1 MADSNGSRPD
11 DGTFWAPGT
20 LRLEDLTGPATD
32 VILHPVP
39 STEPDD
45 PLNWSKLRKTI
56 NFGLTGFFVLWTF
69 VQLQSGTTSW
79 GQIAPELG
87 FSNDQLNNGGA
98 MSCAGLAVGCMLF
111 MPFVHKYGR
120 RPLYLL
126 SSALQLSGVLWQTQM
141 ANYGDYLGSNFLA
154 GLGGAI
160 SEAVI
165 QITIADL
172 FFVHQH
178 GTMNAWYL
186 VFTSVGASLG
196 PVAAGFVVESQGWR
210 WIWWWCTIF
219 LGLNFVLVMFF
230 FEESKYVPFLNGQSV
245 PHTAGTSGSDGL
257 EDGRPDSGLQK
268 ATDGKGDAK
277 HTAMERIQ
285 SRIDTSLPRKTY
297 RQRMAIVTP
306 SNQRIGH
313 HFYQPIVVLFTF
325 PAVAFAALTYGTL
338 LACMALMSSLQA
350 VYLLQPPYNFG
361 ASGVGLMNIAP
372 FVGTF
377 FGFFAGGF
385 LNDRSIMYFARR
397 NEGIYEPEM
406 RLWIT
411 LISAILLPGGIL
423 MFGLALDR
431 GLHWMILAVGF
442 GLFGFTFVLASGVAL
457 SYVTD
462 CYQEILGDAMI
473 GIVFV
478 RNLFAVVIL
487 FALTPWTN
495 NMGIQNVSI
504 ITAAVCFAIL
514 LIPIPL
520 LLWGKKIRVATAT
533 KYKRMAMRQPAHR
546 TLE

>member
-1 MADSNGSRPD
+1 MADSNGYRQD
-11 DGTFWAPGT
+11 DATFWPPGT
-20 LRLEDLTGPATD
+20 LRLEDLTRPTTD

-39 STEPDD
+39 SSEPDD
-45 PLNWSKLRKTI
+45 PLNWSTLRKAI

-69 VQLQSGTTSW
+69 VQLQTGTTSW
-79 GQIAPELG
+79 GALMVDLR
-87 FSNDQLNNGGA
+87 FSVDQLNNGSA
-98 MSCAGLAVGCMLF
+98 MGCAGLAIGCMIF

-126 SSALQLSGVLWQTQM
+126 SSALQLSAVLWQTQM
-141 ANYGDYLGSNFLA
+141 QNYGDYMGSNFLS

-160 SEAVI
+160 SEAVV

-196 PVAAGFVVESQGWR
+196 PVASGFVVESQGWR

-219 LGLNFVLVMFF
+219 LGLNLVLVLFF
-230 FEESKYVPFLNGQSV
+230 FEESKYVPVLNGHSV
-245 PHTAGTSGSDGL
+245 PYTTGASGADGL
-257 EDGRPDSGLQK
+257 EDARPNSGLQTT
-268 ATDGKGDAK
+268 ADNKGDTK

-285 SRIDTSLPRKTY
+285 SRIDTSLPRKSY
-297 RQRMAIVTP
+297 RQRLALVTP
-306 SNQRIGH
+306 SNQAIGH
-313 HFYQPIVVLFTF
+313 HFYQPIIVLLTF
-325 PAVAFAALTYGTL
+325 PAVGFAALTYGTL

-361 ASGVGLMNIAP
+361 PSGVGLMNIAP
-372 FVGTF
+372 FAGSIL
-377 FGFFAGGF
+377 GFFAGGF
-385 LNDRSIMYFARR
+385 LNDRSIMWLSRR
-397 NEGIYEPEM
+397 NRGIYEPEM
-406 RLWIT
+406 RLWLT
-411 LISAILLPGGIL
+411 LISAVLLPGGIL
-423 MFGLALDR
+423 MFGLALSR

-457 SYVTD
+457 AYVTD
-462 CYQEILGDAMI
+462 CYQEILGDVMI

-487 FALTPWTN
+487 FSLTPWTN
-495 NMGIQNVSI
+495 DMGVQNVCV

-514 LIPIPL
+514 LLPIPL
-520 LLWGKKIRVATAT
+520 LLWGKRIRVATAER
-533 KYKRMAMRQPAHR
+533 YKRMAMRQPAHR
-546 TLE
+546 TLG